1 MDFSSPISL
10 IAVFAVVLFVTI
22 MSLTARYKRCPSD
35 KILVIYGRTGGS
47 SARCI
52 HGGGAFVWPVIQDFA
67 YLDLRPL
74 SIEANLY
81 NALSRQNIRVDV
93 PCRFTIAIST
103 ELENMNA
110 AAERLL
116 GLSPEQIQE
125 LAKDILFGQLRLVIA
140 TMTIEE
146 INSDRDK
153 FLDNISKNVDSE
165 LKKIGLKLI
174 NVNVTDIKDESGYIE
189 ALGKEAAAK
198 AINEAKISVAEQEKI
213 GETGK
218 ALADRERDTQ
228 IAETQRDRDVKIA
241 ITQKNKEISIAQA
254 KKDET
259 VGIAEAKKDESIG
272 KAEADRDSRI
282 KISEANAS
290 AIKGENEAKI
300 EIANSDALRREKEA
314 ESLRIAISAEKVQ
327 QAKALEEAYSAEE
340 KAESARA
347 ERERATQ
354 QANIIVPAEIAKQ
367 RVIIEAQAE
376 ADRLRENA
384 KGEADAI
391 YAKMEAEAKGLFEI
405 LTKQAQGYKDVVSA
419 AGGDPTKAFQL
430 LLIEKLPELVKTQVE
445 AVKNIK
451 IDKITVWDSGQG
463 ENGNTS
469 TANFVSGMM
478 KTVPPLNDLFNMAG
492 LNLPTYL
499 TKANE
504 AEETKSEE
512 VKENEE

>member
-1 MDFSSPISL
+1 MTPI
-10 IAVFAVVLFVTI
+10 IIIVVAAVVLFVTI
-22 MSLTARYKRCPSD
+22 SALVSRYKRCPSD
-35 KILVIYGRTGGS
+35 KILVIYGRTGGTS
-47 SARCI
+47 GKCV
-52 HGGGAFVWPVIQDFA
+52 HGGGAFIWPVIQDFA
-67 YLDLRPL
+67 FLDLKPL
-74 SIEANLY
+74 SIEANLT

-103 ELENMNA
+103 EPDSMNT

-116 GLSPEQIQE
+116 GLSSEQIQE

-218 ALADRERDTQ
+218 ALADREKDTQ
-228 IAETQRDRDVKIA
+228 IAETHRDRDVKIA
-241 ITQKNKEISIAQA
+241 ITQKDKEISIATA
-254 KKDET
+254 IKDET
-259 VGIAEAKKDESIG
+259 IG
-272 KAEADRDSRI
+272 KAEAQRDTRV
-282 KISEANAS
+282 KTSEANAI

-300 EIANSDALRREKEA
+300 AIAQSEANRREKEA
-314 ESLRIAISAEKVQ
+314 EALRIALASEKVQ
-327 QAKALEEAYSAEE
+327 QAKALEESYLAEQ
-340 KAESARA
+340 KAELARS
-347 ERERATQ
+347 ERERSTQ
-354 QANIIVPAEIAKQ
+354 IANIVVPAEIAKQ
-367 RVIIEAQAE
+367 RAIIEAQAAAE
-376 ADRLRENA
+376 TIRENA

-405 LTKQAQGYKDVVSA
+405 LTKQAEGYKEVVAA
-419 AGGDPTKAFQL
+419 AGGDPNKAFQL

-451 IDKITVWDSGQG
+451 IDKITVWDSGNGQG
-463 ENGNTS
+463 ENGSSS

-492 LNLPTYL
+492 LNLPSYL
-499 TKANE
+499 KGPDAQNKNDEGTKE
-504 AEETKSEE
+504 
-512 VKENEE
+512 